1 MLNRFLIL
9 LGKRDAQFR
18 LLIKNSSWVFAAN
31 AYYVACV
38 FAQSVILGRLMGAEL
53 YGTYVLIVAFVE
65 TIQEFLNPNIDI
77 ALVKFVSEYK
87 THGQAQKIA
96 AFAKISYWTAGG
108 FALGSIILFAL
119 LLVFPLELWSGY
131 KDHRFYILAFAFSRS
146 LLFYDNISMGLL
158 RIFDRFRLNSVI
170 RVILATL
177 ELLAVSVVVYTSTS
191 KLTSIFIVLTV
202 CNCLGTVVRNGAALL
217 ECRSVFNTVPNVGI
231 SLLKPYWS
239 EIRRFVLS
247 TSASRTI
254 KVLATR
260 GELLLL
266 GAVSSAQEVAY
277 YAVAKKLAYSIWLFA
292 DPLLVAIYPQLTS
305 LVSERRFSEVKA
317 MLKRASL
324 MIGMPLLVIWL
335 SVSAFHDG
343 IIGTLYGNDYRK
355 AGSCLVVLLMAAT
368 ISVTL
373 FWLGPLLLSMG
384 KAVLRFQVDLVAFSL
399 GVIIGLLLAP
409 TFGAVGMAI
418 ALLSVYLIGHSTFLY
433 VSVRELKQGYSV

>member
-1 MLNRFLIL
+1 MLNRLLIL
-9 LGKRDAQFR
+9 LGKQDAQLK
-18 LLIKNSSWVFAAN
+18 LLLKNSSWVFAAN

-38 FAQSVILGRLMGAEL
+38 FAQSVILGRSMGAEL

-65 TIQEFLNPNIDI
+65 TIQEFLNPNIDV

-87 THGQAQKIA
+87 THGQEQKIA
-96 AFAKISYWTAGG
+96 AFAKASYWTAGG
-108 FALGSIILFAL
+108 FGLGGTILLTL
-119 LLVFPLELWSGY
+119 LLAFPLEVWSGH
-131 KDHRFYILAFAFSRS
+131 KDLRLYILAFAFSRS
-146 LLFYDNISMGLL
+146 LLFFDNISMSLL
-158 RIFDRFRLNSVI
+158 RVHGRFRFNSVI

-177 ELLAVSVVVYTSTS
+177 DLLAVSVVAYMSPS
-191 KLTSIFIVLTV
+191 KLTSVFAVLTV
-202 CNCLGTVVRNGAALL
+202 CNCLGAVVRNGAALL
-217 ECRSVFNTVPNVGI
+217 ECRSIFKAAPNVGI
-231 SLLKPYWS
+231 SLLKPYWP
-239 EIRRFVLS
+239 EIRGFVLS
-247 TSASRTI
+247 NSASRTI

-292 DPLLVAIYPQLTS
+292 DPLLVAIYPQLAS

-335 SVSAFHDG
+335 GLSALHDV
-343 IIGTLYGNDYRK
+343 IIGTLYGNDYLK

-368 ISVTL
+368 ISATL

-384 KAVLRFQVDLVAFSL
+384 KAILRFQVDLVAFVL
-399 GVIIGLLLAP
+399 GVIVGFLLAP
-409 TFGAVGMAI
+409 SFGAVGMAI
-418 ALLSVYLIGHSTFLY
+418 ALLSVYLFGHSTFLY
-433 VSVRELKQGYSV
+433 VSIRELR